1 MQLTSSR
8 GTHAPSYI
16 LRPLL
21 HRIATLILISST
33 VFFSISVSKCGECS
47 NRHSVP
53 TIILILAD
61 DLGYGDLSCYGC
73 PDIDTPNLDRLA
85 QQGVLLTD
93 CYSNGSICS
102 PTRAALMTG
111 RYQQRIGLEWAV
123 SYQAHGEGLPP
134 QEKSVARMLR
144 DAGYATAMAGKWH
157 LGYGDGWTPNDH
169 GFDRFF
175 GSLGGNIHYFQHVD
189 RLGVPDLFLDRQPVK
204 RKGYATDLT
213 ADFAVEVIDA
223 WAGRPFFLY
232 IAFNAP
238 HFPYQGPDDADRVVE
253 PRTKEWQQGT
263 RRSYVAMVERLDGAV
278 GRIVEA
284 IDGHGLGDRTLV
296 VFTSD
301 NGGSTHSRND
311 PCAKGK
317 GTLWEGGIRVP
328 CIARWTGVLPPGV
341 LSPQVAC
348 TIDWAA
354 TVAGLA
360 GAEPPGDRPFD
371 GIDLMPILRGDRAP
385 VERTLFWR
393 RAPDPYRGGVE
404 PHRAV
409 RHGEWKY
416 IDQPDGTQYLYHLSR
431 DVGEQHN
438 LAAEHADRVATMRRL
453 LDGWEADVD
462 PPLYDQRS
470 RAIANR
476 GARAAPREQPKARRT
491 PGARTGP

>member
-1 MQLTSSR
+1 MGHFAIRRNARHICLLRQVLPRVIPLALAVAASLLSILTATEALCGESR
-8 GTHAPSYI
+8 RAPNVV
-16 LRPLL
+16 
-21 HRIATLILISST
+21 LILT
-33 VFFSISVSKCGECS
+33 
-47 NRHSVP
+47 
-53 TIILILAD
+53 D

-73 PDIDTPNLDRLA
+73 PDIDTPKLDRLA

-123 SYQAHGEGLPP
+123 YYQAYGEGLPP
-134 QEKSVARMLR
+134 EEKSVARIIR

-157 LGYGDGWTPNDH
+157 LGYDDGWAPNDH

-189 RLGVPDLFLDRQPVK
+189 RLGVPDLFLDREPVK

-213 ADFAVEVIDA
+213 ADFAVEVINA
-223 WAGRPFFLY
+223 PAGRPFFLY
-232 IAFNAP
+232 VALNAP
-238 HFPYQGPDDADRVVE
+238 HFPYQGPDDVDREVK
-253 PRTKEWQQGT
+253 PRTKGWQAGT
-263 RRSYVAMVERLDGAV
+263 RRSYVAMVERLDQAV

-284 IDGHGLGDRTLV
+284 VDRRGLGDRTLV

-301 NGGSTHSRND
+301 NGGATHSRND
-311 PCAKGK
+311 PCSKGK

-328 CIARWTGVLPPGV
+328 CIARWTSVLPPGV
-341 LSPQVAC
+341 RSPQVAC

-354 TVAGLA
+354 TVAKLA
-360 GAEPPGDRPFD
+360 GARPPGDRPFD

-393 RAPDPYRGGVE
+393 RAPDPHRGGVE

-409 RHGEWKY
+409 RQADWKY
-416 IDQPDGTQYLYHLSR
+416 IDQPDGTQYLYDLSS

-438 LAAEHADRVATMRRL
+438 LAAEHPDRVAAMRQRL
-453 LDGWEADVD
+453 DRWEAEVD

-470 RAIANR
+470 RAMATR
-476 GARAAPREQPKARRT
+476 RARSTPRKQAKPDPTSGARKRP
-491 PGARTGP
+491 

>member
-1 MQLTSSR
+1 MGSFARRGNACHGSLLRKVRQRVTALALVIAAPLVSIATDTEARCEESSR
-8 GTHAPSYI
+8 APNI
-16 LRPLL
+16 
-21 HRIATLILISST
+21 
-33 VFFSISVSKCGECS
+33 V
-47 NRHSVP
+47 
-53 TIILILAD
+53 LILAD

-73 PDIDTPNLDRLA
+73 PDIDTPKLDRLA

-93 CYSNGSICS
+93 CYSNGSVCS
-102 PTRAALMTG
+102 PTRAALLTG

-123 SYQAHGEGLPP
+123 YYQAHGEGLPP
-134 QEKSVARMLR
+134 REKSVARMIR

-157 LGYGDGWTPNDH
+157 LGYDDGWTPNDH

-189 RLGVPDLFLDRQPVK
+189 RLGVPDLFLDRTPVK

-223 WAGRPFFLY
+223 PPGRPFFLY
-232 IAFNAP
+232 VALNAP
-238 HFPYQGPDDADRVVE
+238 HFPYQGPDDVDRVVE
-253 PRTKEWQQGT
+253 PRTKAWQEGT
-263 RRSYVAMVERLDGAV
+263 RRSYVAMVERLDQAV

-284 IDGHGLGDRTLV
+284 VDRRGLGERTLV

-301 NGGSTHSRND
+301 NGGATHSRND
-311 PCAKGK
+311 PCSKGK

-328 CIARWTGVLPPGV
+328 CIARWSSVLPPGV
-341 LSPQVAC
+341 RSPQVAC

-354 TVAGLA
+354 TVAKLA

-371 GIDLMPILRGDRAP
+371 GIDLMPVLRGDRAP

-393 RAPDPYRGGVE
+393 RALDPRRRGVE

-409 RHGEWKY
+409 RQGDWKY
-416 IDQPDGTQYLYHLSR
+416 IDQPDGTQYLHNLPS

-438 LAAEHADRVATMRRL
+438 LAAEHPDRTAAMRQL
-453 LDGWEADVD
+453 LDRWEDDVD

-470 RAIANR
+470 QAIT
-476 GARAAPREQPKARRT
+476 ARNGPSTARKQGEMDPMPDARKQP
-491 PGARTGP
+491 